1 MRETRLKYFLL
12 YANCIPVKGAK
23 RSIICDLQL
32 GRYKFIPNILFEIL
46 TKHRNFPLEKIKKS
60 YNHTF
65 DRGIDTYLKLLT
77 DDEWGFYTNDPDVFP
92 KMDLKWDF
100 PGLISN
106 AIIDVDKDSNHNYNT
121 IFDQLDSLG
130 CTALQIRFLYN
141 IDLVFLEKILN
152 RTNNGNL
159 SYIEIYLKYNSTLQ
173 ISEIKKILIKNIR
186 VRLIYIYGAGKN
198 ELIEFDS
205 NLGRIFFIRES
216 ISFSS
221 HCGYVNDDYFQV
233 NVSLFTE
240 SQKFN
245 TCLNRKVT
253 IDYKGQIKNCPYTN
267 ETYGNINE
275 IKL

>member
-100 PGLISN
+100 PGLI
-106 AIIDVDKDSNHNYNT
+106 H
-121 IFDQLDSLG
+121 FW
-130 CTALQIRFLYN
+130 
-141 IDLVFLEKILN
+141 
-152 RTNNGNL
+152 
-159 SYIEIYLKYNSTLQ
+159 
-173 ISEIKKILIKNIR
+173 KNIR
-186 VRLIYIYGAGKN
+186 VISV
-198 ELIEFDS
+198 EPP
-205 NLGRIFFIRES
+205 FI
-216 ISFSS
+216 ISKQF
-221 HCGYVNDDYFQV
+221 
-233 NVSLFTE
+233 
-240 SQKFN
+240 
-245 TCLNRKVT
+245 
-253 IDYKGQIKNCPYTN
+253 
-267 ETYGNINE
+267 
-275 IKL
+275 